1 MIAYDFRVFYQLLKP
16 VPGNLRHITAG
27 FDGLFHI
34 DYNPC
39 PERSQRGRL
48 IAFEGRRFGAVLPPG
63 RHERAFLAEVRST
76 AYGDLGTKA
85 LLSSLV
91 AVSS

>member
-1 MIAYDFRVFYQLLKP
+1 MRRKTWQEISGWSYAAFAYLNGIPTIQVEKFQSIVAYLFP
-16 VPGNLRHITAG
+16 VH
-27 FDGLFHI
+27 
-34 DYNPC
+34 
-39 PERSQRGRL
+39 
-48 IAFEGRRFGAVLPPG
+48 RRFGAVLPPG

-91 AVSS
+91 VVSR